1 MDPEAS
7 TTTTR
12 WVVDSLGGFAEEV
25 VWSVG
30 WVMVFSSPSAFSG

>member
-7 TTTTR
+7 MTTTR
-12 WVVDSLGGFAEEV
+12 WVVDSLGGFAEEA

-30 WVMVFSSPSAFSG
+30 